1 MIPLLPEVQTQ
12 LDQRCPC
19 YAKPLVECDC
29 RAESSMQTDLT
40 IAQSHLQ
47 AAYDSATKAKLG
59 TTHHD
64 LYMAICDAFNA
75 CNEALERVNDAP
87 DEFYDVALS
96 ELPPTKGKIQ
106 PPESAF

>member
-1 MIPLLPEVQTQ
+1 MIPLPPNIQDQ
-12 LDQRCPC
+12 LNQRCPC
-19 YAKPLVECDC
+19 YAKPLAECDC
-29 RAESSMQTDLT
+29 RAESSMQNDLT
-40 IAQSHLQ
+40 IARSHLQ

-87 DEFYDVALS
+87 DELYDVARLL
-96 ELPPTKGKIQ
+96 LPPTKGKVQ
-106 PPESAF
+106 SPESAF

>member
-1 MIPLLPEVQTQ
+1 MIPLPPNIQDQ
-12 LDQRCPC
+12 LNQRCPC
-19 YAKPLVECDC
+19 YAKPLAECDC
-29 RAESSMQTDLT
+29 RAESAMQTDLT

-75 CNEALERVNDAP
+75 CNEALERLNDAP
-87 DEFYDVALS
+87 DELYDVARSL
-96 ELPPTKGKIQ
+96 LPPTKGKVQ